1 MPSKRKRKLSIAI
14 PSSLVADIPHM
25 REKTSKIGFI
35 ARALAIF
42 RVDEVIVY
50 PDQSGENQRKE
61 THLLATLLSYA
72 ETPQYLRKYL
82 FKIMPELRFAGTL
95 PPLRTPHHPLHNRIR
110 DLKSGE
116 YREGVITSIGRHGAY
131 ADIGVERPVLVY
143 GALGKTKT
151 RVTIKVTESGTD
163 PKSILVDKDEV
174 ADYWG
179 YEVTVSEKPFVETV
193 RTRGFD
199 IVIATSRKGR
209 DLITTLSELK
219 EKWEKS
225 QRILIAFGAPTQ
237 GLYEISSKEGAE
249 LTSVADYVIN
259 AIPNQGTETVRTE
272 EAIHT
277 TLSILNILIGNK

>member
-277 TLSILNILIGNK
+277 TLSILNILIGNE